1 MTAHNSQQYASRGS
15 VSAAVDPLAPNV
27 SGGRIRQKYAKLAA
41 SAQTLAQNDTINLF
55 RLPKGAKPLFYMSKH
70 GAFGASVT
78 MSLGTSGS
86 ASLYE
91 NAVSISAAGGQFLAL
106 DDTAII
112 TTDGGIVIQALLEGA
127 NPADDKDLE
136 VWFFYTLD

>member
-1 MTAHNSQQYASRGS
+1 MTAHNSIQYASRGS
-15 VSAAVDPLAPNV
+15 VSAAVDPLKPNV
-27 SGGRIRQKYAKLAA
+27 SGGRIRQKYGKIAA
-41 SAQTLAQNDTINLF
+41 SAQTLAQDDTINLF
-55 RLPKGAKPLFYMSKH
+55 KLPKGAKPLFYMSKH

-106 DDTAII
+106 DDTAEI